1 MRDYVSWCMTI
12 IDSDSRPL
20 TIIRNKCNLIVLRRG
35 PDRNRSP
42 TDVGNFQK
50 FRLLPKLVRAES
62 NNVL

>member
-1 MRDYVSWCMTI
+1 MRDYLSWCMTI

-20 TIIRNKCNLIVLRRG
+20 TIINKCNLIVLLRG

-50 FRLLPKLVRAES
+50 FRLLHKLVCAES